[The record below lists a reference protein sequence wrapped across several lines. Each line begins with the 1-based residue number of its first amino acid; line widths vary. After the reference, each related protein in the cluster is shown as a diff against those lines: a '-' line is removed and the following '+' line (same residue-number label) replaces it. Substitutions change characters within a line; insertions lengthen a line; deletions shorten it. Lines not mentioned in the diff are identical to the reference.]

1 MTAELFPTDIR
12 GIAHSISYSIA
23 NLLMFAALQSYRDLQ
38 AFLGGTILEIFIALI
53 HIIILSIMT
62 SPLLHLF
69 LYIFVFL
76 FFTQLP
82 IYSFFYLILLN
93 V

>member
-1 MTAELFPTDIR
+1 MTAELFPTEIR

-38 AFLGGTILEIFIALI
+38 AFLGGTILEIFIVLYTYNYLI
-53 HIIILSIMT
+53 YNDVSFI
-62 SPLLHLF
+62 PF
-69 LYIFVFL
+69 IFVSLYF

-82 IYSFFYLILLN
+82 IYSFFYLI
-93 V
+93 